1 MSYSQLTL
9 IPKGDAARFQSGNG
23 GWSAVKRVMNILH
36 LVRKQATKQQALHQA
51 QVLLARQQH
60 GAA

>member
-1 MSYSQLTL
+1 L
-9 IPKGDAARFQSGNG
+9 IPTGDAARFQSGNG

-36 LVRKQATKQQALHQA
+36 LVRKQATKQQALQQA